1 MKKITAGLLSLLVIL
16 FVSCQKEIDWGLG
29 GGSAADKLL
38 VKIKSK
44 TGVDSSVILYSYNT
58 ARQLIG
64 ENITG
69 MSGTTNLDND
79 LKIFRNNSGI
89 ILKTVQ
95 VSATLVAAGVDS
107 VVTIYNYNATTS
119 QYKSSVFTITILGFS
134 VADSAAYTYDASGKI
149 TGDEHYLK
157 TGFLPPLLSL
167 KNQYSYSADGL
178 NLTGLQQLA
187 SLVPGDPLT
196 PVSAQTF
203 TYDNKKNPLIIKN
216 EAVLLGRTGFFNAN
230 NGIKIM
236 LTSTISPANDFTMDY
251 VYKYNSSGQPDSS
264 YATRT
269 PGGSVTASK
278 YFYQ

>member
-1 MKKITAGLLSLLVIL
+1 MLVIV

-29 GGSAADKLL
+29 GSGATDKLL

-44 TGVDSSVILYSYNT
+44 TGVDSSVITYSYNA
-58 ARQLIG
+58 ARQLTG

-79 LKIFRNNSGI
+79 LKIFRNNAGI

-107 VVTIYNYNATTS
+107 VVTIYNYNTTTS

-157 TGFLPPLLSL
+157 TGFFPPLLSL
-167 KNQYSYSADGL
+167 KNQYSYSANGL

-187 SLVPGDPLT
+187 SLAPGDPLT
-196 PVSAQTF
+196 PVSVQTF

-236 LTSTISPANDFTMDY
+236 LTSTISPANDFTTDY
-251 VYKYNSSGQPDSS
+251 LYKYNSSGQPDSS

>member
-16 FVSCQKEIDWGLG
+16 FISCQREIDWGLG
-29 GGSAADKLL
+29 GSSATDKLL

-69 MSGTTNLDND
+69 MSGTTNLGND

-107 VVTIYNYNATTS
+107 VVTIYNYNTTAS
-119 QYKSSVFTITILGFS
+119 QYKSSVFTITVFGFS
-134 VADSAAYTYDASGKI
+134 VTDSAAYTYDASGKI

-236 LTSTISPANDFTMDY
+236 LTSTISPANDFTTDY